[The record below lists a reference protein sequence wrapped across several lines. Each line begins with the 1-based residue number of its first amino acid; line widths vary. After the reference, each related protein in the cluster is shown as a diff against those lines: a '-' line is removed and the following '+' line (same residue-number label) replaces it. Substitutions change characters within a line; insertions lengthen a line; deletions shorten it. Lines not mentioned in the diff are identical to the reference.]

1 MPFLRPA
8 LAALLLAVGIAAG
21 SVVSA
26 APETQTFKVPRGAR
40 PHDVAPA
47 PDGKV
52 WYTAQ
57 GQGALGILD
66 PATGAVRQDPLG
78 KGSAPHRVIAGPD
91 GAAWITDGG
100 QNAIVRVDP
109 RTDKVDVWP
118 LPAGSGRAN
127 LNTAAFDRAGMLWF
141 TGQNGVYGRLAPKT
155 GAMLVRKAPRGIG
168 PYGITAT
175 PDGAVYYASLA
186 GNHIA
191 RIDPAT
197 AEATVIDPPTKEQGT
212 RRIWSDSK
220 GNLWVSEWNVGQISR
235 YSPATGEWKAWPLPG
250 RNPSA
255 YAVYVDDRDMVWVS
269 DWGSNAIL
277 RFDPAT
283 ERFTPFPN
291 SADSADVR
299 QLLGR
304 PGEVWVP
311 ESGLDRIRVIRTG
324 TAG

>member
-1 MPFLRPA
+1 MPILRLA
-8 LAALLLAVGIAAG
+8 LAAFLLVLAIAAG
-21 SVVSA
+21 ASA
-26 APETQTFKVPRGAR
+26 APDTQTFEVPKGAR

-47 PDGKV
+47 PDGRV

-66 PATGAVRQDPLG
+66 PATGKVRQVPLG
-78 KGSAPHRVIAGPD
+78 KGSAPHGVIAGPD

-109 RTDKVDVWP
+109 RTDKVDVWK
-118 LPAGSGRAN
+118 LPADAGRAN

-141 TGQNGVYGRLAPKT
+141 TGQNGVYGRFDPKT
-155 GAMLVRKAPRGIG
+155 GAMLVRKAPRGTG

-175 PDGAVYYASLA
+175 PDGVVYYASLA

-197 AEATVIDPPTKEQGT
+197 AEATVIEPPTKEQGA

-220 GNLWVSEWNVGQISR
+220 GNLWVSEWNVGQLSR
-235 YSPATGEWKAWPLPG
+235 YSPTTGEWKVWPLPG

-255 YAVYVDDRDMVWVS
+255 YAVYVDDRDVVWVS
-269 DWGSNAIL
+269 DWGSNAVL

-291 SADSADVR
+291 SADNADVR